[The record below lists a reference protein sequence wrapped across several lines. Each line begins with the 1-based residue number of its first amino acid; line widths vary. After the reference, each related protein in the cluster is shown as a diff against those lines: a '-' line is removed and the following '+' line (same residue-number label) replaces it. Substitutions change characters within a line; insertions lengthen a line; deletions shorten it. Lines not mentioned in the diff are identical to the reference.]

1 MGTKGSRHW
10 LLARGLA
17 GAAVTTALAVAAQ
30 LASADEA
37 GESFWTPGSFGSLA
51 ATPSQPGFSLS
62 SGYYH
67 TSTTAGSEVARA
79 RLIRIGRLSG
89 AVEESVSAISIS
101 PEDLATVTP
110 GYTFAT
116 PVLGGQAAV
125 ALTATY
131 GRKRTTDDVTISGE
145 RLAGSSA
152 LVRSRFESIS
162 DTITGFGDLSPQ
174 ASLRWN
180 SGVHNVMTYMTGNIP
195 VGAYDRARLSNI
207 GIGHGALDGGAGYTY
222 FNEQTGYEF
231 SAVAGLTY
239 NFINP
244 HTQYQNGVDV
254 HVDWGASRFL
264 TKQLQIGLVGYL
276 YNQANC
282 DGGSGDRVGCF
293 QSRVASVG
301 AQFGYTIAMGALDGN
316 VNLKAYKEFA
326 AANRPEGWNLWLAYT
341 LAPAE
346 QAPARSTAPPR
357 RMYMK

>member
-30 LASADEA
+30 LASADEG

-195 VGAYDRARLSNI
+195 MGAYDRARLSNI

-222 FNEQTGYEF
+222 LPLREVVWVILPHFFEELSVVVVVVAVSMWVTRLRCPSCPQRCRRRHLLDQRNDD
-231 SAVAGLTY
+231 SAS
-239 NFINP
+239 P
-244 HTQYQNGVDV
+244 
-254 HVDWGASRFL
+254 AS
-264 TKQLQIGLVGYL
+264 QL
-276 YNQANC
+276 
-282 DGGSGDRVGCF
+282 
-293 QSRVASVG
+293 
-301 AQFGYTIAMGALDGN
+301 
-316 VNLKAYKEFA
+316 
-326 AANRPEGWNLWLAYT
+326 
-341 LAPAE
+341 
-346 QAPARSTAPPR
+346 R
-357 RMYMK
+357 RG

>member
-195 VGAYDRARLSNI
+195 MGAYDRARLSNI

-316 VNLKAYKEFA
+316 VNLKEFA